1 MLKIITKIVLNIG
14 IYVSVFCG
22 VNALANEKNLTI
34 KLAKPSFIL
43 PAFTGLYSERE
54 ASIAPE
60 EYETAERLREM
71 LDSNQKEAVLA
82 ELENFFDI
90 ELSPAM
96 LSLKAQIYFALKQY
110 QKAEQTFLKV
120 LSRKPQLVRV
130 HRDLGQLYLILKKPK
145 LARHHF
151 SEAVSFGSN
160 EAIVYGQLGY
170 LNLTLHG
177 AFSAI
182 SSYQQAMALQP
193 EEVQWQQ
200 GLLNSLSQAKM
211 YESASALLDE
221 LIAKDPTN
229 KDFWLNQAIL
239 SLNMNNT
246 KQALISL
253 EMAIM
258 LGESDDSNIS
268 TATQLHLQMHSYDR
282 ALVLIEQHL
291 NKPILNMVLLNEYL
305 TWLNQAGMWHQAGEL
320 LDNLAIKVEAM
331 QGNEQSVFYAHKA
344 KVAIKK
350 KQPIKVVNYFNTAL
364 EKDPTNGD
372 ALIDYAI
379 YAVANKDY
387 IKAEVLYTRA
397 AVIPKNMK
405 QALLG
410 KAQLSINNQD
420 YRSALEELQKAYS
433 RFPELNYLPEQINII
448 KNIIRTK
455 QKVSI

>member
-1 MLKIITKIVLNIG
+1 
-14 IYVSVFCG
+14 
-22 VNALANEKNLTI
+22 
-34 KLAKPSFIL
+34 
-43 PAFTGLYSERE
+43 
-54 ASIAPE
+54 
-60 EYETAERLREM
+60 
-71 LDSNQKEAVLA
+71 
-82 ELENFFDI
+82 
-90 ELSPAM
+90 
-96 LSLKAQIYFALKQY
+96 
-110 QKAEQTFLKV
+110 
-120 LSRKPQLVRV
+120 
-130 HRDLGQLYLILKKPK
+130 
-145 LARHHF
+145 
-151 SEAVSFGSN
+151 
-160 EAIVYGQLGY
+160 
-170 LNLTLHG
+170 
-177 AFSAI
+177 
-182 SSYQQAMALQP
+182 MALQP

-305 TWLNQAGMWHQAGEL
+305 IWLNQAGMWHQAGEL
-320 LDNLAIKVEAM
+320 LDNLAIKVETM

-350 KQPIKVVNYFNTAL
+350 KQQIKVVNYFNTAL

-372 ALIDYAI
+372 ALIDYAT

-410 KAQLSINNQD
+410 KAQLFINNQD
-420 YRSALEELQKAYS
+420 YRSALKELQKVYS